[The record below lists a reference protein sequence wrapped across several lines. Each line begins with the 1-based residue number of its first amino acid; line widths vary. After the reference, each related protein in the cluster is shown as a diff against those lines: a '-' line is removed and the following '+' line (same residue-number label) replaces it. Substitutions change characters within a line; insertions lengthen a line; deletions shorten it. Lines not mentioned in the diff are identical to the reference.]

1 MIFDIGEIMK
11 RILKLAVLSFA
22 ASMTLNASAADAP
35 GTGPN
40 PFTDCGIGAALF
52 SDTQWAAVTSNVI
65 WDLGTTAVTSAT
77 LSPQTCSG
85 KKVKTAMFIRD
96 NQQQLA
102 EQFARGEGE
111 HVAAVVEMFNCNAS
125 QSQAAIRKARA
136 NVGQVVSAPG
146 YSAQPQLEQAGQM
159 YKAIEKAAAS
169 TCAA

>member
-1 MIFDIGEIMK
+1 MK
-11 RILKLAVLSFA
+11 RTLQFAVLGFA
-22 ASMTLNASAADAP
+22 ASMTLNASAADAA

-52 SDTQWAAVTSNVI
+52 SETHWAAVTSNVI

-85 KKVKTAMFIRD
+85 KKVKTAMFVRD

-111 HVAAVVEMFNCNAS
+111 HVAAVVEMFNCNTT

-136 NVGQVVSAPG
+136 AVGQVVSAPG

-159 YKAIEKAAAS
+159 YNAIEKATAS